1 MKKDENDQLEKM
13 IDLLANEKKV
23 NFDKLDKELDGYYN
37 RFVKE
42 ESK

>member
-1 MKKDENDQLEKM
+1 MKKDESDQLEKM

-23 NFDKLDKELDGYYN
+23 NLDKLDKELESHYN
-37 RFVKE
+37 KIVKE